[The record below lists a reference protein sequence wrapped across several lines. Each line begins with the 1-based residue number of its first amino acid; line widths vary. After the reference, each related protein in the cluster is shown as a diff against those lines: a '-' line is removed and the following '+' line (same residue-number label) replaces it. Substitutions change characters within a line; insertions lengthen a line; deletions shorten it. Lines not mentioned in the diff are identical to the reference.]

1 MVWVC
6 CTCNM
11 TSVRDTRGLGVVEHV
26 EYVNAVW
33 FRYERMFW
41 VVCGSNV
48 WGMCCCNAKSWFPWA
63 RGVHVVNCNSRGLG
77 VMEHVEYVNA
87 VWFRYELMFYVV
99 FGWNAWGICEWRVKS
114 WFRWARG
121 MECSKHL
128 YVCVWCVRGFRDGG
142 LRFVALG
149 WGSYGGVIQA

>member
-1 MVWVC
+1 
-6 CTCNM
+6 M

-77 VMEHVEYVNA
+77 VMQHVEYVNA

-99 FGWNAWGICEWRVKS
+99 FG
-114 WFRWARG
+114 
-121 MECSKHL
+121 
-128 YVCVWCVRGFRDGG
+128 
-142 LRFVALG
+142 
-149 WGSYGGVIQA
+149 